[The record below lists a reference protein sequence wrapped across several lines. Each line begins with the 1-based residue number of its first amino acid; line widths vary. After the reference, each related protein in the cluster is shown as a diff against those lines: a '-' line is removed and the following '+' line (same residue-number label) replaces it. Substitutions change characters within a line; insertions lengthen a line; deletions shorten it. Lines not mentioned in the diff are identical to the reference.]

1 MKLNDDIYLFFSAMR
16 ILLAKAPR
24 PWFVDE
30 AKDDGYTA
38 LHLAALNNH
47 IEVAE
52 LLIVNGKCSLNL
64 QNVNLQTALHLATER
79 QHTQIVR
86 SLVREGAN
94 LNIIDKD
101 GDTPLHEALR
111 HHTLSQLRQLHDMQ
125 EVGKL
130 LIGLGGGPGS
140 GEKKSSASIACFL
153 VANGADLAV
162 KNKKGQ
168 TPLDLCPDP
177 NLCKALTK
185 CQKET
190 AANRYIH

>member
-1 MKLNDDIYLFFSAMR
+1 MFLIHFLFIRFSAMR
-16 ILLAKAPR
+16 ILLAKSPR

-86 SLVREGAN
+86 YELHIFFETFQNDFRKVPSKNFRIIFWKLHIPG
-94 LNIIDKD
+94 NICLRCMIY
-101 GDTPLHEALR
+101 TPNE
-111 HHTLSQLRQLHDMQ
+111 S
-125 EVGKL
+125 
-130 LIGLGGGPGS
+130 
-140 GEKKSSASIACFL
+140 
-153 VANGADLAV
+153 
-162 KNKKGQ
+162 
-168 TPLDLCPDP
+168 
-177 NLCKALTK
+177 
-185 CQKET
+185 
-190 AANRYIH
+190 